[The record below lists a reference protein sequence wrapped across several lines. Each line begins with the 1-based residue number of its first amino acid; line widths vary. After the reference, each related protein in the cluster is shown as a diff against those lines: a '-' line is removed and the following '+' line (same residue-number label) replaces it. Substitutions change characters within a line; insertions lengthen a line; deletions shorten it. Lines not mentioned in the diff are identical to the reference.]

1 MPMLLAIDIGNTNLV
16 FALCDQNKTHV
27 QWRIRTDIHR
37 TSDEYAV
44 WLFTLMERSGFAA
57 DAVKAAIISSVVP
70 DANFGVKTFVRQYLK
85 CDPQVITSGQ
95 IDVGMPILLDNPK
108 ELGADRLIN
117 AFAAWQTWSQPLI
130 VIDFG
135 TATTFDVVSGR
146 GEYLGGAIAPGINLS
161 LEALQRAAAKLHGV
175 AIVHPEAVIGKNTTA
190 AMQSGIFYG
199 YAGLIE
205 GIVGRIK
212 AERGESMKVIAT
224 GGLAPLYAEATPMID
239 VVDDDLTIRGLVL
252 IYERNKATPSLSSPR
267 TRGSQAT
274 IE

>member
-1 MPMLLAIDIGNTNLV
+1 MLLAIDIGNTNLV
-16 FALCDQNKTHV
+16 FALCEGDQTRA

-44 WLFTLMERSGFAA
+44 WLFALMEHAGLNAKNIAA
-57 DAVKAAIISSVVP
+57 TIISSVVP
-70 DANFGVKTFVRQYLK
+70 DANFAVKTFVRQYLK
-85 CDPQVITSGQ
+85 CEPQLIATGQ

-117 AFAAWQTWSQPLI
+117 AFAAWKTWSQGLI

-135 TATTFDVVSGR
+135 TATTFDVVSAK

-161 LEALQRAAAKLHGV
+161 LEALQRAAAKLHGI
-175 AIVHPEAVIGKNTTA
+175 AIVRPEAVIGKNTTA

-199 YAGLIE
+199 YAGMIE

-212 AERGESMKVIAT
+212 AERGDVTKVIAT
-224 GGLAPLYAEATPMID
+224 GGLAPLYAEATSLID
-239 VVDDDLTIRGLVL
+239 TVDADLTIRGLRM
-252 IYERNKATPSLSSPR
+252 IYERTTHAH
-267 TRGSQAT
+267 
-274 IE
+274 